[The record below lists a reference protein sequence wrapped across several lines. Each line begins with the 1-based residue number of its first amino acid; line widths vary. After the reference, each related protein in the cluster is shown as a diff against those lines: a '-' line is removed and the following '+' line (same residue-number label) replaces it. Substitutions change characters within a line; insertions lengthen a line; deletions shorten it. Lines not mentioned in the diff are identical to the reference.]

1 MLEYNHHFAGDKPF
15 FLEIEIFINYSSN
28 KEIKFTYVLN

>member
-15 FLEIEIFINYSSN
+15 FLEIEIFINYKN